1 MERLKSNK
9 TNMNKIQKNISAK
22 MTNWFLFKMFSI
34 KKLPLA
40 FLTGFKIIELNES
53 KCVTRVK
60 YKYLNKNPFRSTFW
74 AVLGMAA
81 ELSTGAYALI
91 ATKGK
96 DESVAVI
103 LVSTR
108 AEFLKKAT
116 GTSTFTCT
124 DWNEFDN
131 AATNAIKTNEAQTV
145 TGKSIGVNNE
155 GEEIA
160 RFEFTWSFKKRN
172 KT

>member
-1 MERLKSNK
+1 
-9 TNMNKIQKNISAK
+9 MNEVQQKFCRK
-22 MTNWFLFKMFSI
+22 MTNWFLFKLFAI

-53 KCVTRVK
+53 QCVTCVT

-81 ELSTGAYALI
+81 ELSTGAYAIL
-91 ATKGK
+91 ATRGK
-96 DESVAVI
+96 NESVAMI

-108 AEFLKKAT
+108 GEFVKKAT
-116 GTSTFTCT
+116 GVTTFTCT
-124 DWNEFDN
+124 DWHEIET
-131 AATNAIKTNEAQTV
+131 AANRATETNEPQIA
-145 TGKSIGVNNE
+145 KSISKGFNTE
-155 GEEIA
+155 GETIA
-160 RFEFTWSFKKRN
+160 TFEFTWSFKKRN